1 MSSMASIRNGPC
13 LLGIIFGIY
22 AMVTENADR
31 TQMKELS
38 VHHVL
43 GGKVPYDE
51 FFMMQ
56 PSTT

>member
-1 MSSMASIRNGPC
+1 MVSISNRPC
-13 LLGIIFGIY
+13 LLSTILEIY
-22 AMVTENADR
+22 PMVIETADW

-43 GGKVPYDE
+43 GCRLTCDE
-51 FFMMQ
+51 LFMMQ

>member
-1 MSSMASIRNGPC
+1 M
-13 LLGIIFGIY
+13 IIE
-22 AMVTENADR
+22 TADW